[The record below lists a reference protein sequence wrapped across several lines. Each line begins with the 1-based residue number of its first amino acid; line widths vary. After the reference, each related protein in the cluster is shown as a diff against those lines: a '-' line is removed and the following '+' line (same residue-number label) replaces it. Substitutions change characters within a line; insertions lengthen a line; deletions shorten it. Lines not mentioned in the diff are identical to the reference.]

1 MRNMN
6 VGVKVARQVRT
17 AEHAIDQ
24 AMIEVCKL
32 IQPALEG
39 RP

>member
-24 AMIEVCKL
+24 AMIEDMPL
-32 IQPALEG
+32 TGQQ
-39 RP
+39 